1 MAVTKLKKGFANAL
15 ATRLELLLPTR
26 TGGSLS
32 EVELNPQFILTAKLL
47 IQNCSPT
54 QESKHQNFMLEIIN
68 ALVELLSSLNI
79 DSSTGK
85 LLERDDKTLLST
97 LVVTKVLKTAI
108 LTNWKPEEPDD
119 TKDYDLLVHNGIDF
133 NFLSEVH
140 NDSLEVYTYPAPRRL
155 HVLIFSVLEVLLTVL
170 SNEVNHRAISVLRRT
185 PEVPLNI
192 SGFVLPTSTLTPEQ
206 ARAHLLKIDSNIL
219 LVLKYLAVCN
229 PYDYYS
235 FLYEKLF
242 LWSEKGEY
250 IPSGALQKYSHLLM
264 HIYFTLEVTEPFLR
278 HVYSSIPFI
287 RSSTWMQLFL
297 YYGSW
302 SLQYQFIYRPGFYS
316 TVVYS
321 GSLVD
326 QSCKALFD
334 FVSTV
339 LEDDLSPSL
348 SLFSWYVL
356 TCPSDFNELLHKP
369 NKLKATFNKR
379 ARFLTS
385 ILKESQL
392 GTNLDKFECMANIF
406 LLGSVI
412 EDPKEPVREFS
423 ERYLD
428 EVYAHLLSLRT
439 QFFNTPQGRRYA
451 QTVVRF
457 TTAALLLKPEKYI
470 AFFSENFDNLRH
482 QLRKGNRDLC
492 VLSDYKTHLATIDCL
507 LREKLFKPTFEA
519 VMQKM
524 SVSLTN
530 ILNNVCI
537 VVRRYEK
544 FYRDKKLKDA
554 IQRSSE
560 GAVSRSSSAGT
571 PPLRLESRSDSSSVP
586 SSGRA
591 SRTESNVGA
600 GAAAPTSLLAASDN
614 FLATTIA
621 AYSVDASVAATPAST
636 SAHSQD
642 PTHRIAYKTTSFTY
656 VDQDFSEETMHMVEE
671 IIAAI
676 LNAFAAAPQFYLVP
690 PSNADVSG
698 LPQSIEWMQDFVAN
712 AIAPLKLAIQ
722 SQSLQ
727 NSNDSFDAACNL
739 ARKLLKPNDGEEFCH
754 QRQCLSFLIS
764 VEIVAAASEALLK
777 LPGEKFQKC
786 FLIFNRFLHDRY
798 STFWLIKD
806 NPSLA
811 SEWAH
816 TRCKAA
822 CNAYEVILLYAL
834 CTHDVQ
840 FFNLAKAS
848 MRYYVLDLSM
858 PYHHKLC
865 TSSTLARSFERI
877 LNDNSVFT
885 GFVSLHKKFRAVLID
900 AEPTDS
906 LYQVWLLIYKQWAQ
920 IVDDDH
926 AIAAD
931 DHNSMFRHYTG
942 FLMCT
947 AGCFIGSAF
956 AKKDQEKS
964 DHVLQEIHAFFD
976 RVIELIHSG
985 APMVRVV
992 MKDSLSTET
1001 PQTLFTLIGDKLISK
1016 IVDFVSRNDTSE
1028 EAFTFVDETFAVFTT
1043 MMASKT
1049 DGAFALAGM
1058 LPKAGHAN
1066 IPFIGLTKDPVDQ
1079 IRLKIRMCKLGIAI
1093 ESDFKELGLTSSHK
1107 MRNFFARAILE
1118 WLEAAVFY
1126 NDDVTS
1132 TSPVKDTRDSSFAG
1146 AGLSHGAGNATGAG
1160 TAGTVVGGGNVPGT
1174 STDQLSIAADS
1185 LSTGGRTT
1193 DMDYLQMELAYE
1205 CSKCLSLQ
1213 LNLLVLDIP
1222 NGTTESKVDQARNL
1236 VFLHY
1241 FLLFYRV
1248 LQKYTSNDQQQQG
1261 ASGTV
1266 PRSKYKVQGI
1276 VENIL
1281 LAFSNILKADS
1292 NIGMPFALPLGYHE
1306 NKKIRAIFLRIFA
1319 TMLSTRKQKL
1329 AEEEFPENLVRELSE
1344 VYDVFSAAADIASP
1358 SEHNLLA
1365 TSLYGLFSYTKNLDN
1380 LFETLLRD
1388 EVEKVTRASDIFRG
1402 NSCLTRLMSILAK
1415 DYGVPYLTVVL
1426 RPFIEEMVENET
1438 SVEVEK
1444 AGPDEDVDLFIDLL
1458 QRLVDSIVNS
1468 MPWVPDA
1475 FKYICAKIYQSIET
1489 KFGDAVLIA
1498 VGSFIFLR
1506 FFCPAIVSPESSFD
1520 MPALSPKVKRSLIQ
1534 IVKVIQY
1541 MANGSLSNL
1550 KWAKLTPKMEIMEE
1564 MNLKIFDF
1572 LRRIAL
1578 QSTYETYPFLSLTR
1592 KPCSSLRY
1600 LHKFFYTYFPE
1611 IRVKYFHSSKTIN
1624 APDLRKK
1631 IHTWRKVDRVFLQ
1644 FGAPKFS
1651 ISLQGSKS
1659 FKVADPLSV
1668 MGTSQ
1673 FLEFMAKISAKNI
1686 EMSLDTPVVHT
1697 SVFHDGTPVVVAN
1710 FRHIREI
1717 GYDINTFV
1725 YMLLDVASQVW
1736 DNKFYIVLDFTRFF
1750 FVGILGKNYI
1760 SLMTNYAPKVFFH
1773 NCARTYYYNLPRTVY
1788 LPLIE
1793 NMIQLRKSGNEKN
1806 KVYFYTQQDD
1816 PEIINSLCLEESVRS
1831 INQDVRAIYKN
1842 CQLYDEATGL
1852 LTPVI
1857 VKFGRKWLQL
1867 CYPRSPCGPDTVT
1880 RTVAPVETHMITD
1893 ITSCEVSNKLN
1904 LENEF
1909 TLTLNRYNYQVTLIS
1924 PQRPELLRSLYFA
1937 MLRNQKESKT
1947 ITASTEETER
1957 EISNRFNVLIILV
1970 FHGLLERDD
1979 EIRAAAAQLF
1989 TALDSYFDLNLG
2001 LSPVQTNKVTFPID
2015 TTDFIVTVS
2024 THMAAKKPEYTYEF
2038 IKAFF
2043 TNFTKLPEDL
2053 RLSGILY
2060 ISPWLDNVGRH
2071 VVTGQD
2077 GAEKMASIVR
2087 LFCHLTIQNKN
2098 FAPIIN
2104 DKIWKKF
2111 FDEMSLI
2118 HILVEEIVSFA
2129 IDNIADVDTW
2139 CTIISM
2145 VTPSVELCGE
2155 VVSRINNCI
2164 ANTNLSDS
2172 EIAIQGKQLEI
2183 TVLVKVCGSLFFN
2196 SYVYG
2201 LLYLPDVFLFCTL
2214 FIDNP
2219 GLEFGSDLQK
2229 LVINTLRAFSQNP
2242 KLTESQGDLINSTV
2256 DYFSS
2261 QRAKM
2266 LFGLTSRERATH
2278 WDAVQSYNRAM
2289 SFELLCDNL
2298 HDFICQ
2304 MGSADEKTRWLLRWL
2319 SLSMD
2324 IAFGNSLFQRRA
2336 LMVVCT
2342 LARQGISDSTGGK
2355 ILKLVSSMLLTRNDF
2370 SFDCMMCYCRLE
2382 QGFTSDS
2389 VYLPLLVWLIFCSV
2403 LLVQPSTYQATVHCI
2418 GNIMKHVNPQFLRKI
2433 MAHRHGLEPLL
2444 SKFEQKIGVNLD
2456 MNNFEPAVL
2465 FAISKGLTSSQ
2476 FRHNSLVC
2484 LSKVLSYK
2492 FPLKSTQ
2499 KGPNEESVS
2508 LLDGSAGSERQKQT
2522 EFKKETKPIVG
2533 TEPEEEFRT
2542 EPHQEQNEAK
2552 NFDGVDDQG
2561 FGYYYLLLLFL
2572 STSTSTFR
2580 SHLSDLS
2587 LENLPVTSLSHDE
2600 IPTIL
2605 IEKLCSNTSRAR
2617 FVMILLAHIYK
2628 SDLDHTFKSR
2638 FVALY
2643 SYIFKH
2649 HCENALLVMH
2659 IISEELE
2666 QNVVSST
2673 SIETVTE
2680 ISYLLVQMMDY
2691 PNYLEEN
2698 YVNQVA
2704 QCLRELNFT
2713 KVDRVGEFTSS
2724 SDHDVTLLLKL
2735 LLNMIYRTFCSAFEG
2750 LKLEKF

>member
-1 MAVTKLKKGFANAL
+1 MGLTKLKKGFANAL
-15 ATRLELLLPTR
+15 ATRLELVLSTR

-47 IQNCSPT
+47 VQNCKPT
-54 QESKHQNFMLEIIN
+54 HEDSKHQNFILEIIQ

-79 DSSTGK
+79 DQNTGK

-97 LVVTKVLKTAI
+97 LVVTKVLKSAI
-108 LTNWKPEEPDD
+108 LANWNPEEQQD
-119 TKDYDLLVHNGIDF
+119 TEAPDLLVHNGIDF
-133 NFLSEVH
+133 NFLPEVS
-140 NDSLEVYTYPAPRRL
+140 NDSLEIYTYPIPDKL
-155 HVLIFSVLEVLLTVL
+155 QVLVFSILEVLLTVV

-192 SGFVLPTSTLTPEQ
+192 GDFILPSSTLTPED
-206 ARAHLLKIDSNIL
+206 ARAHLIKIDSNIL
-219 LVLKYLAVCN
+219 LVLKYIALCN

-250 IPSGALQKYSHLLM
+250 IPSSALQKYSHLLM

-278 HVYSSIPFI
+278 HMYSSIPFV

-316 TVVYS
+316 TVVYA

-334 FVSTV
+334 FVSSV
-339 LEDDLSPSL
+339 LEDDLSLSL

-356 TCPSDFNELLHKP
+356 TCPSDFHEMLHKP
-369 NKLKATFNKR
+369 KKLKVTFNKR
-379 ARFLTS
+379 VRFLMS
-385 ILKESQL
+385 ILKEAQL

-428 EVYAHLLSLRT
+428 EVYAHLLSLKS
-439 QFFNTPQGRRYA
+439 QFFLTSQGRRYG

-457 TTAALLLKPEKYI
+457 TTAAMFLKPEKYI
-470 AFFSENFDNLRH
+470 PFFSDNFDDLRD
-482 QLRKGNRDLC
+482 QLRTGNRDIC
-492 VLSDYKTHLATIDCL
+492 VLSDYKTHLATIEYL
-507 LREKLFKPTFEA
+507 LREKLFKATFEA
-519 VMQKM
+519 VMEKM
-524 SVSLTN
+524 SSSLTN

-537 VVRRYEK
+537 VVRRYDQL
-544 FYRDKKLKDA
+544 YRDKNRSDA
-554 IQRSSE
+554 QRSLENSI
-560 GAVSRSSSAGT
+560 SRSSTKST
-571 PPLRLESRSDSSSVP
+571 LPLRLDSRSESSNAPSPSKMTRFDS
-586 SSGRA
+586 A
-591 SRTESNVGA
+591 GA
-600 GAAAPTSLLAASDN
+600 GATVSASLSATSGNFPPTSIAAFSGADSSYSGSTSLSAAPG
-614 FLATTIA
+614 
-621 AYSVDASVAATPAST
+621 PT
-636 SAHSQD
+636 SASGYTQD
-642 PTHRIAYKTTSFTY
+642 TSPRIVYKTSSFIY
-656 VDQDFSEETMHMVEE
+656 VDQDFSQENMDLVEE
-671 IIAAI
+671 ILAAI
-676 LNAFAAAPQFYLVP
+676 LNAFAAAPQFYLVRP
-690 PSNADVSG
+690 ANADVSG
-698 LPQSIEWMQDFVAN
+698 LPKSIEWMQELVAQ
-712 AIAPLKLAIQ
+712 AIAPIKLAILFK
-722 SQSLQ
+722 STRKS
-727 NSNDSFDAACNL
+727 NSCFDAACNL
-739 ARKLLKPNDGEEFCH
+739 ARKLLRPNNGEEFCH

-764 VEIVAAASEALLK
+764 IEVMAAASEVLLQ
-777 LPGEKFQKC
+777 LSGDKFQKC
-786 FLIFNRFLHDRY
+786 FMIFNRFLHDRY
-798 STFWLIKD
+798 RTFWQIKD
-806 NPSLA
+806 NPNLA

-858 PYHHKLC
+858 PYHHTLC

-906 LYQVWLLIYKQWAQ
+906 LYQVWLLIYKQWLR
-920 IVDDDH
+920 IVDDEN

-947 AGCFIGSAF
+947 AGCFTDPAF
-956 AKKDQEKS
+956 AKSSQDKF
-964 DHVLQEIHAFFD
+964 DHVMTQIHAFFD
-976 RVIELIHSG
+976 CVIELIYSG
-985 APMVRVV
+985 APLVRVV

-1001 PQTLFTLIGDKLISK
+1001 PSALFTLIGDKLISK
-1016 IVDFVSRNDTSE
+1016 IVDFVSRNDGSE

-1058 LPKAGHAN
+1058 LPKAGQAN
-1066 IPFIGLTKDPVDQ
+1066 IQFIALIKDPVDQ
-1079 IRLKIRMCKLGIAI
+1079 IRLKLRMCKLGIAI
-1093 ESDFKELGLTSSHK
+1093 ESDFKELGLTASHK
-1107 MRNFFARAILE
+1107 LRNFFARAVLD

-1126 NDDVTS
+1126 NDDILS
-1132 TSPVKDTRDSSFAG
+1132 TNTPKETRDASFVE
-1146 AGLSHGAGNATGAG
+1146 TGAG
-1160 TAGTVVGGGNVPGT
+1160 SSIMGATATGT
-1174 STDQLSIAADS
+1174 STDQLSLAADS
-1185 LSTGGRTT
+1185 LSAGGRTT
-1193 DMDYLQMELAYE
+1193 DMDYLQMELAFE
-1205 CSKCLSLQ
+1205 CSKCMSLQ
-1213 LNLLVLDIP
+1213 LKLLVLDIP
-1222 NGTTESKVDQARNL
+1222 NGTTESKVDQARNF

-1248 LQKYTSNDQQQQG
+1248 LQKFTTTDQQQLA
-1261 ASGTV
+1261 ASGSV
-1266 PRSKYKVQGI
+1266 QRSKYKVQGI
-1276 VENIL
+1276 VENVL
-1281 LAFSNILKADS
+1281 LAFSNVLKADS

-1319 TMLSTRKQKL
+1319 TMLSTRKKKL
-1329 AEEEFPENLVRELSE
+1329 AEEEFPEDLVVELSE

-1365 TSLYGLFSYTKNLDN
+1365 TSLHGLYSYTKKLDK

-1388 EVEKVTRASDIFRG
+1388 EVEKVSRASDIFRG

-1444 AGPDEDVDLFIDLL
+1444 TGSEEDVDVFIDLL

-1475 FKYICAKIYQSIET
+1475 FKYICAKIYESIES

-1520 MPALSPKVKRSLIQ
+1520 MPALTPKVKRSLIQ

-1541 MANGSLSNL
+1541 MANGSLANL
-1550 KWAKLTPKMEIMEE
+1550 KWAKLAPKMEIMEE
-1564 MNLKIFDF
+1564 MNRKIFDF

-1611 IRVKYFHSSKTIN
+1611 IRARYFYASKIGN

-1631 IHTWRKVDRVFLQ
+1631 IVTWKKVDYVFLQ

-1659 FKVADPLSV
+1659 FKVADPSNV
-1668 MGTSQ
+1668 VGTSQ

-1760 SLMTNYAPKVFFH
+1760 SLMTNYAPKIFFL

-1788 LPLIE
+1788 LPLVE
-1793 NMIQLRKSGNEKN
+1793 NMIQLRKSSNEKN

-1842 CQLYDEATGL
+1842 CQLYDDATGL
-1852 LTPVI
+1852 LTPVTI
-1857 VKFGRKWLQL
+1857 KFGRKWLQL
-1867 CYPRSPCGPDTVT
+1867 CYPRAACGPDTVT

-1893 ITSCEVSNKLN
+1893 ITTCEVSNKLG

-1937 MLRNQKESKT
+1937 MLRNQKETRTSA
-1947 ITASTEETER
+1947 ASSEESER
-1957 EISNRFNVLIILV
+1957 EISNRLNVLIILV

-1989 TALDSYFDLNLG
+1989 TAIDSYFDLHLG
-2001 LSPVQTNKVTFPID
+2001 LSPVQTDKVTFPID

-2024 THMAAKKPEYTYEF
+2024 THLAAKKPEYTYAF
-2038 IKAFF
+2038 LKAFF
-2043 TNFTKLPEDL
+2043 AHFTKLPEDL

-2071 VVTGQD
+2071 VVTGTD
-2077 GAEKMASIVR
+2077 GAEKMASIIR
-2087 LFCHLTIQNKN
+2087 LFCHMTIQNKN
-2098 FAPIIN
+2098 FAPILN
-2104 DKIWKKF
+2104 DKIWKKL

-2129 IDNIADVDTW
+2129 IDNIADVDTL

-2164 ANTNLSDS
+2164 AHTNLSDS

-2183 TVLVKVCGSLFFN
+2183 TILVKVCGSVFFN

-2201 LLYLPDVFLFCTL
+2201 LLYLPDVFSFCTL

-2242 KLTESQGDLINSTV
+2242 KLTQSQNDLIDSTV

-2342 LARQGISDSTGGK
+2342 LARLGISDSTGGK
-2355 ILKLVSSMLLTRNDF
+2355 ILKLVSSMLLTQNDF
-2370 SFDCMMCYCRLE
+2370 SFDCMLCYCRLE

-2389 VYLPLLVWLIFCSV
+2389 VYLPLLVWLVFCSV
-2403 LLVQPSTYQATVHCI
+2403 FLVQPATYQATIHCI
-2418 GNIMKHVNPQFLRKI
+2418 GNIMKHMSPEFLRRI
-2433 MAHRHGLEPLL
+2433 MTHRQDLGPLL
-2444 SKFEQKIGVNLD
+2444 SKFEQKIGVTLD
-2456 MNNFEPAVL
+2456 IANFEPAIL
-2465 FAISKGLTSSQ
+2465 FAIAKGLTSSQ

-2484 LSKVLSYK
+2484 LSKVLSFK
-2492 FPLKSTQ
+2492 FPAKLGHKRTNGETESEPDEEINSEDIPENSKVSKLQKRSELKDFED
-2499 KGPNEESVS
+2499 N
-2508 LLDGSAGSERQKQT
+2508 
-2522 EFKKETKPIVG
+2522 
-2533 TEPEEEFRT
+2533 
-2542 EPHQEQNEAK
+2542 
-2552 NFDGVDDQG
+2552 DDDN
-2561 FGYYYLLLLFL
+2561 FGYFYLLVLFL
-2572 STSTSTFR
+2572 STSDSKFR

-2587 LENLPVTSLSHDE
+2587 LENLPMTNLNQDE
-2600 IPTIL
+2600 IPTVL
-2605 IEKLCSNTSRAR
+2605 IDNLCANTPRAR
-2617 FVMILLAHIYK
+2617 FVAILLAHIYK
-2628 SDLDHTFKSR
+2628 SDLDHIFKSR
-2638 FVALY
+2638 FVSLF
-2643 SYIFKH
+2643 SYIYKH
-2649 HCENALLVMH
+2649 HRETALLIVH

-2666 QNVVSST
+2666 RNVVSST
-2673 SIETVTE
+2673 SIGTVTE
-2680 ISYLLVQMMDY
+2680 ISNLLVQMMENPHY
-2691 PNYLEEN
+2691 SEEK
-2698 YVNQVA
+2698 YVRQVV
-2704 QCLRELNFT
+2704 QCLRELNFS
-2713 KVDRVGEFTSS
+2713 KIDQVGELTSS
-2724 SDHDVTLLLKL
+2724 SDHEVTLLLKL
-2735 LLNMIYRTFCSAFEG
+2735 MLKMIYRTFCNAFEG
-2750 LKLEKF
+2750 LKLENF

>member
-1 MAVTKLKKGFANAL
+1 MGLSKLKKGFANAL
-15 ATRLELLLPTR
+15 ATRLELVLPTR

-32 EVELNPQFILTAKLL
+32 EVELNPQFILTVKLL
-47 IQNCSPT
+47 IQHCKPAN
-54 QESKHQNFMLEIIN
+54 ESLHKHFMLEIIH
-68 ALVELLSSLNI
+68 ALVELLRSLNI
-79 DSSTGK
+79 DRNTGK
-85 LLERDDKTLLST
+85 LLERDEKTLLST
-97 LVVTKVLKTAI
+97 LVVTNVLKTAI
-108 LTNWKPEEPDD
+108 LTNWNPD
-119 TKDYDLLVHNGIDF
+119 KQHAAESSDLLVHNGIDI
-133 NFLSEVH
+133 NFLPEVSD
-140 NDSLEVYTYPAPRRL
+140 DSLEIYTYPVPNKL
-155 HVLIFSVLEVLLTVL
+155 NLLIFSVLEGLLTVL

-192 SGFVLPTSTLTPEQ
+192 GDFILPGSTLTPEE
-206 ARAHLLKIDSNIL
+206 ARAHLLKIDANIL
-219 LVLKYLAVCN
+219 LVLKYIAVCN

-242 LWSEKGEY
+242 LWSERGEY

-278 HVYSSIPFI
+278 HVYSSIPFV

-316 TVVYS
+316 TVVYA

-339 LEDDLSPSL
+339 LEDDLSLSL

-356 TCPSDFNELLHKP
+356 TCPSDFSELLHKP
-369 NKLKATFNKR
+369 NKLKAAFNKR
-379 ARFLTS
+379 VRFLTS
-385 ILKESQL
+385 ILKETQL
-392 GTNLDKFECMANIF
+392 GANLDKFECMANIF

-412 EDPKEPVREFS
+412 ENPTEPVREFS
-423 ERYLD
+423 EKYLD

-439 QFFNTPQGRRYA
+439 QFFHTPQGRRYG
-451 QTVVRF
+451 QTLVRF
-457 TTAALLLKPEKYI
+457 TAAAMLLKPEKYI
-470 AFFSENFDNLRH
+470 PFFYDNFDNLRL
-482 QLRKGNRDLC
+482 QLRKGHRDVC
-492 VLSDYKTHLATIDCL
+492 VLSDYKTHLATIEYL
-507 LREKLFKPTFEA
+507 LREKLFKATFET
-519 VMQKM
+519 VMEKM
-524 SVSLTN
+524 SSSLRD
-530 ILNNVCI
+530 ILDNVCV
-537 VVRRYEK
+537 VVRRYDK
-544 FYRDKKLKDA
+544 LYRDKKSADA
-554 IQRSSE
+554 ERS
-560 GAVSRSSSAGT
+560 
-571 PPLRLESRSDSSSVP
+571 SDSSSSRNVSTSTLQLRP
-586 SSGRA
+586 DSKLESSSAFTLTRGTK
-591 SRTESNVGA
+591 SDSDDTGS
-600 GAAAPTSLLAASDN
+600 APVSAISGKFPATS
-614 FLATTIA
+614 IA
-621 AYSVDASVAATPAST
+621 AFSGAESSYPASPSVPALTPAHTQNPSPRVVYE
-636 SAHSQD
+636 AN
-642 PTHRIAYKTTSFTY
+642 SFNF
-656 VDQDFSEETMHMVEE
+656 VDQDFSQENMDMVEE
-671 IIAAI
+671 ILAAI
-676 LNAFAAAPQFYLVP
+676 LNAFAAAPQFYLVRP
-690 PSNADVSG
+690 PDADVSG
-698 LPQSIEWMQDFVAN
+698 LPQSIEWMQDLVAQ
-712 AIAPLKLAIQ
+712 AITPIKVAILFK
-722 SQSLQ
+722 STKKS
-727 NSNDSFDAACNL
+727 NSCFEAACNL
-739 ARKLLKPNDGEEFCH
+739 ARKLLRPANGEEFCH

-764 VEIVAAASEALLK
+764 VEIMAAASEVLLK

-786 FLIFNRFLHDRY
+786 FMIFNRFLHDRY
-798 STFWLIKD
+798 RTFWQIKD
-806 NPSLA
+806 NPNLA

-816 TRCKAA
+816 ARCKAA

-865 TSSTLARSFERI
+865 TSSTLARSFEKI

-906 LYQVWLLIYKQWAQ
+906 LYQVWLLIYKQWLQ
-920 IVDDDH
+920 IVDDEN

-947 AGCFIGSAF
+947 AGCFTDPAF
-956 AKKDQEKS
+956 ARSDQVKF
-964 DHVLQEIHAFFD
+964 DHVMTHINAFFD
-976 RVIELIHSG
+976 RVIELIYSG
-985 APMVRVV
+985 APLVRVV

-1001 PQTLFTLIGDKLISK
+1001 PSALFTMIGDKLTSK
-1016 IVDFVSRNDTSE
+1016 IVDFVNRNDRSE

-1058 LPKAGHAN
+1058 LPKAGQAN
-1066 IPFIGLTKDPVDQ
+1066 IQFIALTKDPVDQ
-1079 IRLKIRMCKLGIAI
+1079 IRLKLRMCKLGVAI
-1093 ESDFKELGLTSSHK
+1093 ESDFRELGLTASHK
-1107 MRNFFARAILE
+1107 LRNFFARSVLE

-1126 NDDVTS
+1126 NDDVSS
-1132 TSPVKDTRDSSFAG
+1132 TSPAKETRDVPSAGFGAG
-1146 AGLSHGAGNATGAG
+1146 AAAAAGTGAG
-1160 TAGTVVGGGNVPGT
+1160 MGAAGGNAPGT
-1174 STDQLSIAADS
+1174 STDQLSLAADS

-1193 DMDYLQMELAYE
+1193 DMEYLQMELAYE
-1205 CSKCLSLQ
+1205 CSKCMSLQ

-1222 NGTTESKVDQARNL
+1222 NGTTESKVDQARNF

-1248 LQKYTSNDQQQQG
+1248 LQKFTATDQQVQG
-1261 ASGTV
+1261 ASGTIQ
-1266 PRSKYKVQGI
+1266 RSKYKVQGI
-1276 VENIL
+1276 VENVL
-1281 LAFSNILKADS
+1281 LAFSNVLKADS

-1329 AEEEFPENLVRELSE
+1329 EEEEFPEELVVELSD
-1344 VYDVFSAAADIASP
+1344 VYNVFSAAADIASP

-1365 TSLYGLFSYTKNLDN
+1365 TSLHGLFSYTKKLDK

-1426 RPFIEEMVENET
+1426 RPFIEEIVENET

-1444 AGPDEDVDLFIDLL
+1444 CGSDEDVDVFIDLL
-1458 QRLVDSIVNS
+1458 QKLVDSIVNS

-1541 MANGSLSNL
+1541 MANGSLANL
-1550 KWAKLTPKMEIMEE
+1550 KWANLAPKMEIMEE
-1564 MNLKIFDF
+1564 MNRKIFDF
-1572 LRRIAL
+1572 LREIAL
-1578 QSTYETYPFLSLTR
+1578 QSTYEPYPFLSLTR
-1592 KPCSSLRY
+1592 KPSSSLRY

-1611 IRVKYFHSSKTIN
+1611 IRVKYFYTSKIGN
-1624 APDLRKK
+1624 GPDLREK
-1631 IHTWRKVDRVFLQ
+1631 IDTWKKVDRVFLL

-1659 FKVADPLSV
+1659 FKVADPSSV
-1668 MGTSQ
+1668 GGTSQ

-1760 SLMTNYAPKVFFH
+1760 SLMTNYAPKLFFL

-1788 LPLIE
+1788 LPLVE

-1816 PEIINSLCLEESVRS
+1816 PEIINSLCLEEAVVA
-1831 INQDVRAIYKN
+1831 INQDVRAVYKN
-1842 CQLYDEATGL
+1842 CQLYDDATGL
-1852 LTPVI
+1852 LTPVTL
-1857 VKFGRKWLQL
+1857 KFGRKWLQL
-1867 CYPRSPCGPDTVT
+1867 CYPRAPCGPDTVT

-1893 ITSCEVSNKLN
+1893 ITTCEVSNKLG

-1924 PQRPELLRSLYFA
+1924 PQRLELLRSLYFA
-1937 MLRNQKESKT
+1937 MLRNQKETKPSA
-1947 ITASTEETER
+1947 ASSEESER
-1957 EISNRFNVLIILV
+1957 EISNRLNVLIILV

-1979 EIRAAAAQLF
+1979 EVRAAAAQLF
-1989 TALDSYFDLNLG
+1989 TALDSYFDLKLG
-2001 LSPVQTNKVTFPID
+2001 LSPVQTDKVTFPID

-2024 THMAAKKPEYTYEF
+2024 THLAAKKPQYTYDF
-2038 IKAFF
+2038 LKAFF
-2043 TNFTKLPEDL
+2043 ANFTKLPEDL

-2071 VVTGQD
+2071 VVTGPD
-2077 GAEKMASIVR
+2077 GTERMASIVR
-2087 LFCHLTIQNKN
+2087 LFCHMTIQNKN
-2098 FAPIIN
+2098 FAPILN
-2104 DKIWKKF
+2104 DKIWKKL
-2111 FDEMSLI
+2111 FDEMGLI

-2129 IDNIADVDTW
+2129 IDNIADVDAW

-2164 ANTNLSDS
+2164 AHTKSSDS

-2242 KLTESQGDLINSTV
+2242 KLTQSQGELINSTV
-2256 DYFSS
+2256 DYFSG

-2342 LARQGISDSTGGK
+2342 LARRGISDSTGGK
-2355 ILKLVSSMLLTRNDF
+2355 ILKLVSSMLLTQNDF
-2370 SFDCMMCYCRLE
+2370 SFDCMLCYCRLE

-2403 LLVQPSTYQATVHCI
+2403 FLVQTATYQATIHCI
-2418 GNIMKHVNPQFLRKI
+2418 GNIMKHVKPEFLRRI
-2433 MAHRHGLEPLL
+2433 MAHRQDLEPLL
-2444 SKFEQKIGVNLD
+2444 SKFEQKIGVTLD
-2456 MNNFEPAVL
+2456 MSNFEPAVL
-2465 FAISKGLTSSQ
+2465 FAISKGLTSPQ
-2476 FRHNSLVC
+2476 FRHNSIVC

-2492 FPLKSTQ
+2492 FPVKSGH
-2499 KGPNEESVS
+2499 KVASGELER
-2508 LLDGSAGSERQKQT
+2508 DGRVDSRVEAIAGQIKDSD
-2522 EFKKETKPIVG
+2522 
-2533 TEPEEEFRT
+2533 
-2542 EPHQEQNEAK
+2542 A
-2552 NFDGVDDQG
+2552 DD
-2561 FGYYYLLLLFL
+2561 FGYYYLLVLFL
-2572 STSTSTFR
+2572 STSDSKFR
-2580 SHLSDLS
+2580 SHLIDLS
-2587 LENLPVTSLSHDE
+2587 LENLPVTNLCHEE
-2600 IPTIL
+2600 IPTVL
-2605 IEKLCSNTSRAR
+2605 IDALCAQTPRAR
-2617 FVMILLAHIYK
+2617 FVAILLAHIYK

-2643 SYIFKH
+2643 SYLFKH
-2649 HCENALLVMH
+2649 HRETAFLILH
-2659 IISEELE
+2659 IIGEELE

-2680 ISYLLVQMMDY
+2680 ISNLLVQMMDNPHY
-2691 PNYLEEN
+2691 SEEK
-2698 YVNQVA
+2698 YVEQVTH
-2704 QCLRELNFT
+2704 CLRELNFS
-2713 KVDRVGEFTSS
+2713 KIDRVGEFTSS
-2724 SDHDVTLLLKL
+2724 SDREVNLLLKL
-2735 LLNMIYRTFCSAFEG
+2735 MLNMIYRTFCNAFEG